1 MKQACHKSRLS
12 MTPIKQRAFDHV
24 GIHHWLIL
32 PAVSP
37 EISGGHAKA
46 VSAVWP
52 EKRGADLSPRP
63 LAVIA

>member
-1 MKQACHKSRLS
+1 MG
-12 MTPIKQRAFDHV
+12 FDHV

-46 VSAVWP
+46 VSAVGLKS
-52 EKRGADLSPRP
+52 EART
-63 LAVIA
+63 